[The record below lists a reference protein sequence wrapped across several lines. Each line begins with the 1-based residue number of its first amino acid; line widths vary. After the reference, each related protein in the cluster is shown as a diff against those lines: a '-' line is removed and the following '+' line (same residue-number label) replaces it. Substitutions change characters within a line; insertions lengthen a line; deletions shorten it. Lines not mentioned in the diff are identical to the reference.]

1 MSNKGQEYIID
12 YKTLESGTYEFD
24 YHIDKNFFA
33 MFDEPMAQDG
43 NANVHATMRV
53 SSAGLSIRLDIS
65 GTLQVECDRCLEP
78 FDMPIDAS
86 YDLVVKYG
94 DKTTPLDEAD
104 DVITIGEDDDF
115 LDLSQH
121 IYEYVV
127 LSLPA
132 RRVHPDLPDGQPG
145 CDPEMLSHILIA
157 DDDDEEEY
165 DDEYDD
171 GEEYDEDEDEE
182 DGEEYDEDEDYADDE
197 DAEEYDEDEFPEDLA
212 TAQPVEPADIPI
224 SDDSDDSADPFA
236 GQEMETIEQKLSRDP
251 RWQKIKQKLSN
262 TYKK

>member
-1 MSNKGQEYIID
+1 MSNKRQEYIID

-24 YHIDKNFFA
+24 YHIDKDFFS
-33 MFDEPMAQDG
+33 MFDEPLAQDG
-43 NANVHATMRV
+43 NADVHAAMRV
-53 SSAGLSIRLDIS
+53 TSAGLSIRLDIS
-65 GTLQVECDRCLEP
+65 GTLQVECDRCLET

-104 DVITIGEDDDF
+104 DVITIGDDDDF

-145 CDPEMLSHILIA
+145 CNPEMLSHIIIA
-157 DDDDEEEY
+157 DDDDEYDEEEYDEDYDEEEDNEEEYDEEY
-165 DDEYDD
+165 DDEEEGD
-171 GEEYDEDEDEE
+171 EEYDDT
-182 DGEEYDEDEDYADDE
+182 
-197 DAEEYDEDEFPEDLA
+197 PL
-212 TAQPVEPADIPI
+212 VEPADILV
-224 SDDSDDSADPFA
+224 SADPFA

-251 RWQKIKQKLSN
+251 HWKKIKAKLN
-262 TYKK
+262 NI

>member
-43 NANVHATMRV
+43 DANVHATMRV

-157 DDDDEEEY
+157 DDDDEEY

-171 GEEYDEDEDEE
+171 EDGDFDEE
-182 DGEEYDEDEDYADDE
+182 DGEYDDEDGEYDDEEGDEYDEEDADDDAVEPVDMLDNEADEDY
-197 DAEEYDEDEFPEDLA
+197 DA
-212 TAQPVEPADIPI
+212 
-224 SDDSDDSADPFA
+224 PFA
-236 GQEMETIEQKLSRDP
+236 GQELETIEQKLSRDP
-251 RWQKIKQKLSN
+251 SWKKIKAKLN
-262 TYKK
+262 NI

>member
-1 MSNKGQEYIID
+1 
-12 YKTLESGTYEFD
+12 
-24 YHIDKNFFA
+24 
-33 MFDEPMAQDG
+33 MFDEPLAQDG
-43 NANVHATMRV
+43 DADVHATMRV
-53 SSAGLSIRLDIS
+53 TSAGLSIRLDIS
-65 GTLQVECDRCLEP
+65 GTLQVECDRCLES

-94 DKTTPLDEAD
+94 DRTTPLDEAD
-104 DVITIGEDDDF
+104 DVITIGADDDF

-157 DDDDEEEY
+157 DDDEEDEEYSDDEEDEYEDEEYEDEEYDNDEEEY
-165 DDEYDD
+165 S
-171 GEEYDEDEDEE
+171 DEE
-182 DGEEYDEDEDYADDE
+182 DGDEYSDEDLD
-197 DAEEYDEDEFPEDLA
+197 
-212 TAQPVEPADIPI
+212 VEPADILV
-224 SDDSDDSADPFA
+224 SDAPASADPFA

>member
-1 MSNKGQEYIID
+1 MSNKRQEYIID

-24 YHIDKNFFA
+24 YHIDKDFFS
-33 MFDEPMAQDG
+33 MFDEPLAQDG
-43 NANVHATMRV
+43 NADVHAAMRAT
-53 SSAGLSIRLDIS
+53 SAGLSIRLDIS
-65 GTLQVECDRCLEP
+65 GTLQVECDRCLET

-104 DVITIGEDDDF
+104 DVITIGDDDDF

-145 CDPEMLSHILIA
+145 CNPEMLSHIIIT
-157 DDDDEEEY
+157 DDDDEYDDEDEGDEEEY
-165 DDEYDD
+165 DEEYDD
-171 GEEYDEDEDEE
+171 EEEGDEEYDDT
-182 DGEEYDEDEDYADDE
+182 
-197 DAEEYDEDEFPEDLA
+197 PL
-212 TAQPVEPADIPI
+212 VEPADILV
-224 SDDSDDSADPFA
+224 SADPFA

-251 RWQKIKQKLSN
+251 HWKKIKAKLN
-262 TYKK
+262 NI

>member
-24 YHIDKNFFA
+24 YHIDKDFFS
-33 MFDEPMAQDG
+33 MFDEPLAQDG
-43 NANVHATMRV
+43 DADVHATMRV
-53 SSAGLSIRLDIS
+53 TSAGLSIRLDIS
-65 GTLQVECDRCLEP
+65 GTLQVECDRCLES

-94 DKTTPLDEAD
+94 DRTTPLDEAD
-104 DVITIGEDDDF
+104 DVITIGVDDDF

-132 RRVHPDLPDGQPG
+132 RRVHPDLPGGQPG

-157 DDDDEEEY
+157 ADDE
-165 DDEYDD
+165 DDEDYNDEED
-171 GEEYDEDEDEE
+171 EDEGEEYDEEEDSDEYNDEDL
-182 DGEEYDEDEDYADDE
+182 D
-197 DAEEYDEDEFPEDLA
+197 
-212 TAQPVEPADIPI
+212 VEPADILVSNAPA
-224 SDDSDDSADPFA
+224 SADPFA

>member
-43 NANVHATMRV
+43 DANVHATMRV

-157 DDDDEEEY
+157 DDD
-165 DDEYDD
+165 
-171 GEEYDEDEDEE
+171 
-182 DGEEYDEDEDYADDE
+182 
-197 DAEEYDEDEFPEDLA
+197 
-212 TAQPVEPADIPI
+212 
-224 SDDSDDSADPFA
+224 
-236 GQEMETIEQKLSRDP
+236 
-251 RWQKIKQKLSN
+251 
-262 TYKK
+262 

>member
-197 DAEEYDEDEFPEDLA
+197 DAEEYDEDIL
-212 TAQPVEPADIPI
+212 V
-224 SDDSDDSADPFA
+224 SDDSSAPDADPFA

-251 RWQKIKQKLSN
+251 SWKKIKAKLN
-262 TYKK
+262 NI

>member
-1 MSNKGQEYIID
+1 MSNKRQEYIID

-24 YHIDKNFFA
+24 YHIDKDFFS
-33 MFDEPMAQDG
+33 MFDEPLAQDG
-43 NANVHATMRV
+43 NADVHAAMRAT
-53 SSAGLSIRLDIS
+53 SAGLSIRLDIS
-65 GTLQVECDRCLEP
+65 GTLQVECDRCLET

-104 DVITIGEDDDF
+104 DVITIGDDDDF

-145 CDPEMLSHILIA
+145 CNPEMLSHIIIA
-157 DDDDEEEY
+157 DDDDEYDDEEEGDEDYDEEEDNEEEYDEEY
-165 DDEYDD
+165 DDEEEGD
-171 GEEYDEDEDEE
+171 EEYDE
-182 DGEEYDEDEDYADDE
+182 GR
-197 DAEEYDEDEFPEDLA
+197 L
-212 TAQPVEPADIPI
+212 VEPADILV
-224 SDDSDDSADPFA
+224 SDASADPFA

-251 RWQKIKQKLSN
+251 HWKKIKAKLN
-262 TYKK
+262 NI

>member
-43 NANVHATMRV
+43 DANVHATMRV

-197 DAEEYDEDEFPEDLA
+197 DAEEYDEDEL
-212 TAQPVEPADIPI
+212 V
-224 SDDSDDSADPFA
+224 SDDSSAPDADPFA

>member
-43 NANVHATMRV
+43 DANVHATMRV

-171 GEEYDEDEDEE
+171 CEEYDEDEDEE

-197 DAEEYDEDEFPEDLA
+197 DAEEYDEDEL
-212 TAQPVEPADIPI
+212 V
-224 SDDSDDSADPFA
+224 SDDSSAPDADPFA

>member
-1 MSNKGQEYIID
+1 MSNKRQEYIID

-24 YHIDKNFFA
+24 YHIDKDFFS
-33 MFDEPMAQDG
+33 MFDEPLAQDG
-43 NANVHATMRV
+43 NADVHAAMRV
-53 SSAGLSIRLDIS
+53 TSAGLSIRLDIS
-65 GTLQVECDRCLEP
+65 GTLQVECDRCLET

-104 DVITIGEDDDF
+104 DVITIGDDDDF

-145 CDPEMLSHILIA
+145 CNPEMLSHIIIA
-157 DDDDEEEY
+157 DDDDDYNEEGNEDYDEEEGNEEEYDEEY
-165 DDEYDD
+165 DDEEYDD
-171 GEEYDEDEDEE
+171 EEEGDEEYDE
-182 DGEEYDEDEDYADDE
+182 GR
-197 DAEEYDEDEFPEDLA
+197 L
-212 TAQPVEPADIPI
+212 VEPADILV
-224 SDDSDDSADPFA
+224 SADPFA

-251 RWQKIKQKLSN
+251 HWKKIKAKLN
-262 TYKK
+262 NI

>member
-1 MSNKGQEYIID
+1 MSNKRQEYIID

-24 YHIDKNFFA
+24 YHIDKDFFS
-33 MFDEPMAQDG
+33 MFDEPLAQDG
-43 NANVHATMRV
+43 NADVHAAMRAT
-53 SSAGLSIRLDIS
+53 SAGLSIRLDIS
-65 GTLQVECDRCLEP
+65 GTLQVECDRCLET

-104 DVITIGEDDDF
+104 DVITIGDDDDF

-145 CDPEMLSHILIA
+145 CNPEMLSHIIIA
-157 DDDDEEEY
+157 DDDDEY
-165 DDEYDD
+165 DDEDEGD
-171 GEEYDEDEDEE
+171 EEEYDEEDDDEE
-182 DGEEYDEDEDYADDE
+182 EGDEEYDEGR
-197 DAEEYDEDEFPEDLA
+197 L
-212 TAQPVEPADIPI
+212 VEPADILV
-224 SDDSDDSADPFA
+224 SADPFA

-251 RWQKIKQKLSN
+251 HWKKIKAKLN
-262 TYKK
+262 NI

>member
-43 NANVHATMRV
+43 DANVHATMRV

-197 DAEEYDEDEFPEDLA
+197 DAEEYDEDEL
-212 TAQPVEPADIPI
+212 V
-224 SDDSDDSADPFA
+224 SDDSSAPDADPFA

-251 RWQKIKQKLSN
+251 RWQKIQQKLSN

>member
-1 MSNKGQEYIID
+1 MSNKRQEYIID

-24 YHIDKNFFA
+24 YHIDKDFFS
-33 MFDEPMAQDG
+33 MFDEPLAQDG
-43 NANVHATMRV
+43 NADVHAAMRV
-53 SSAGLSIRLDIS
+53 TSAGLSIRLDIS
-65 GTLQVECDRCLEP
+65 GTLQVECDRCLET

-104 DVITIGEDDDF
+104 DVITIGDDDDF

-145 CDPEMLSHILIA
+145 CNPEMLSHIIIA
-157 DDDDEEEY
+157 DDDDEYDDEDEGDEEEYDEEY
-165 DDEYDD
+165 DDEEEGD
-171 GEEYDEDEDEE
+171 EEYDDT
-182 DGEEYDEDEDYADDE
+182 
-197 DAEEYDEDEFPEDLA
+197 PL
-212 TAQPVEPADIPI
+212 VEPADILV
-224 SDDSDDSADPFA
+224 SADPFA

-251 RWQKIKQKLSN
+251 HWKKIKAKLN
-262 TYKK
+262 NI

>member
-24 YHIDKNFFA
+24 YHIDKDFFA

-43 NANVHATMRV
+43 DANVHATMKV

-157 DDDDEEEY
+157 DDDEEEY

-171 GEEYDEDEDEE
+171 GEEYDDE
-182 DGEEYDEDEDYADDE
+182 DGEEYDE
-197 DAEEYDEDEFPEDLA
+197 EEYDEEEGDEYDEEFADEEAPSDPSED
-212 TAQPVEPADIPI
+212 EDY
-224 SDDSDDSADPFA
+224 DDPFA
-236 GQEMETIEQKLSRDP
+236 GQELETIEQKLSRDP
-251 RWQKIKQKLSN
+251 SWKKIKAKLN
-262 TYKK
+262 NI

>member
-1 MSNKGQEYIID
+1 MSNKRQEYIID

-24 YHIDKNFFA
+24 YHIDKDFFS
-33 MFDEPMAQDG
+33 MFDEPLAQDG
-43 NANVHATMRV
+43 NADVHAAMRV
-53 SSAGLSIRLDIS
+53 TSAGLSIRLDIS
-65 GTLQVECDRCLEP
+65 GTLQVECDRCLET

-104 DVITIGEDDDF
+104 DVITIGDDDDF

-145 CDPEMLSHILIA
+145 CNPEMLSHIIIT
-157 DDDDEEEY
+157 DDDDEYDDEDEGDEDYDEEEGNEEEYDEEY
-165 DDEYDD
+165 DDEEEGD
-171 GEEYDEDEDEE
+171 EEYDESDE
-182 DGEEYDEDEDYADDE
+182 GR
-197 DAEEYDEDEFPEDLA
+197 L
-212 TAQPVEPADIPI
+212 VEPADILV
-224 SDDSDDSADPFA
+224 SADPFA

-251 RWQKIKQKLSN
+251 HWKKNKSKIK
-262 TYKK
+262 